1 MMPGS
6 FSPQR
11 DSLNSSIKEP
21 NDIGLKGK
29 NKQETKPE
37 KGKSQKTRK
46 MGPKQK
52 NKKVASPEDDNQRLL
67 VPDQDGLNGFN
78 EEDIPEESE
87 GEEDVSDGQ
96 GSSYQ
101 KRIGFL
107 AVLNQN
113 AESKVR
119 EKV

>member
-1 MMPGS
+1 MPGS

-11 DSLNSSIKEP
+11 DSLNSPKKEP
-21 NDIGLKGK
+21 NDIGFKGK
-29 NKQETKPE
+29 NNRETKPG
-37 KGKSQKTRK
+37 KGKSQKTEK
-46 MGPKQK
+46 KGPKQK
-52 NKKVASPEDDNQRLL
+52 NKKVASPDDDTQRLL
-67 VPDQDGLNGFN
+67 VPNQDGHCDFN

-87 GEEDVSDGQ
+87 GEEDVLDGQ

-101 KRIGFL
+101 KRISFL

-119 EKV
+119 EQV